1 VITSLPI
8 STNDAG
14 VLLPA
19 NPSPDALK
27 PAATYLASLR
37 SDVGRRNMAST
48 LNRVSRIVTR
58 NPDATWQDMNW
69 LTLDAANVQ
78 AIIAQMDGAPATV
91 NMTLAALRGVARSA
105 YLAGLMDVD
114 TYQRI
119 RLVKGAKGSRE
130 AAGRDV
136 EAWEIAALMR
146 TCAKDKSAA
155 GARDAAMIAMAA
167 KTGARREELA
177 DIKLAE
183 MTRTADGCEIRVIG
197 KGNKER
203 ILFIDNGAWRALHD
217 WLTIR
222 GDAGQYLFVQITQ
235 RGSVLPDT
243 SLSTTAM
250 HKILVKRSA
259 EAGVK
264 DLGWHDFRRTVA
276 GELLNVGEDI
286 STVAQILG
294 HADVRTTAR
303 YDRRPAEARR
313 KAARKISVPYF
324 GR

>member
-1 VITSLPI
+1 M
-8 STNDAG
+8 
-14 VLLPA
+14 
-19 NPSPDALK
+19 
-27 PAATYLASLR
+27 R
-37 SDVGRRNMAST
+37 SDVGRRNMASS

-78 AIIAQMDGAPATV
+78 AIISQMDGAPATI

-105 YLAGLMDVD
+105 YLAGVMDVD

-136 EAWEIAALMR
+136 EAWEMAALMR
-146 TCAKDKSAA
+146 ACSKDKSAA

-177 DIKLAE
+177 SITLEDTTK
-183 MTRTADGCEIRVIG
+183 TPDGCEIRVIG

-203 ILFIDNGAWRALHD
+203 ILFVDNGAWKALAD
-217 WLTIR
+217 WLNVR
-222 GDAGQYLFVQITQ
+222 GDAGQFLFVQVTQ
-235 RGSVLPDT
+235 KGLVLSET

-250 HKILVKRSA
+250 HKILSKRST